1 MDQFVVFRMRE
12 EYYGVP
18 IEQVQAIEKVPDI
31 TRVPQAPNYVKGIA
45 DIRNEVTTV
54 IDLKELLQVGEVKKD
69 ASSRILLINLH
80 GLHLGLMVDEAKEV
94 LGIDTETVEDPPQM
108 VGGIDQEY
116 ISAVSK
122 QDDRLL
128 VLVNLEKIL
137 NVHQI
142 EEVKEAVEA

>member
-1 MDQFVVFRMRE
+1 
-12 EYYGVP
+12 
-18 IEQVQAIEKVPDI
+18 
-31 TRVPQAPNYVKGIA
+31 
-45 DIRNEVTTV
+45 
-54 IDLKELLQVGEVKKD
+54 
-69 ASSRILLINLH
+69 
-80 GLHLGLMVDEAKEV
+80 
-94 LGIDTETVEDPPQM
+94 M